1 MTTTSEL
8 TSSAAPSADVL
19 DGFALDNERLL
30 EWVRH
35 SVPEFANAS
44 TISSR
49 RFPGGQSNP
58 TYAIDIDGVRLVLR
72 KKPPGQLLAGAHAV
86 EREFRVISA
95 LYETGFPVPRP
106 VALCADAATI
116 GTTFFLMQHVEGRI
130 FWDLR
135 LPELPVGERALCYD
149 SMNETIAALH
159 NIDLTATELTSF
171 GRTGNYFERQLK
183 RWGAQYRD
191 DILAGRVESMD
202 LLLDWLQ
209 TNIPASDE
217 TTLVHGDFRMDN
229 IVFHPNDPRVI
240 AVLDWELS
248 TLGHPLADFGYHLMP
263 YRLPDMLL
271 PGLRDRD
278 PIALGLPSE
287 TDYVAAY
294 CRRSGR
300 VGIDNLEYYL
310 AFNMFRAA
318 AIFHGIRGR
327 VIRGTAT
334 SAQAAEV
341 AKRVEQIAALGWQQT
356 KKIHASS

>member
-1 MTTTSEL
+1 MTTPSESI
-8 TSSAAPSADVL
+8 SSAVAPTEGTN
-19 DGFALDNERLL
+19 GFALDDQRLL
-30 EWVRH
+30 EWLRH

-44 TISSR
+44 IISSQ
-49 RFPGGQSNP
+49 RFSGGQSNP
-58 TYAIDIDGVRLVLR
+58 TYAVAIDGVRLVLR

-95 LYETGFPVPRP
+95 LHEAGFPVPRP
-106 VALCADAATI
+106 VALCEDVAAI
-116 GTTFFLMQHVEGRI
+116 GTAFFLMEHVDGRI

-135 LPELPVGERALCYD
+135 LPELPQHDRSAYYD
-149 SMNETIAALH
+149 SMNATLAALH
-159 NIDLTATELTSF
+159 NTDLAATELTTF
-171 GRTGNYFERQLK
+171 GRAGNYFERQLK
-183 RWGAQYRD
+183 RWGAQYRED
-191 DILAGRVESMD
+191 VLAGRVASMD

-209 TNIPASDE
+209 THIPSSDE

-229 IVFHPNDPRVI
+229 IVFHPSEPRVI

-278 PIALGLPSE
+278 PVALGLPSE
-287 TDYVAAY
+287 ADYVAAY
-294 CRRSGR
+294 CHRTGR
-300 VGIDNLEYYL
+300 ISIDNLEYYL

-334 SAQAAEV
+334 SAQATEV
-341 AKRVEQIAALGWQQT
+341 AKRVEQLADLGWNQ
-356 KKIHASS
+356 ARSVRAG

>member
-1 MTTTSEL
+1 MTVPSESL
-8 TSSAAPSADVL
+8 SSAVPPTDGAN
-19 DGFALDNERLL
+19 GFALDDQRLL
-30 EWVRH
+30 EWLRH
-35 SVPEFANAS
+35 SVSEFANAS
-44 TISSR
+44 IISSQ
-49 RFPGGQSNP
+49 RFSGGQSNP
-58 TYAIDIDGVRLVLR
+58 TYAIDIDGARLVLR

-95 LYETGFPVPRP
+95 LHEAGFPVPRP
-106 VALCADAATI
+106 VALCEDVAAI
-116 GTTFFLMQHVEGRI
+116 GTAFFLMEHVDGRI

-135 LPELPVGERALCYD
+135 LPELPQQDRSAYYD
-149 SMNETIAALH
+149 SMNATLAALH
-159 NIDLTATELTSF
+159 NTDLAETELTTF
-171 GRTGNYFERQLK
+171 GRSGNYFERQLK
-183 RWGAQYRD
+183 RWGAQYRE

-209 TNIPASDE
+209 TNIPSSDE

-229 IVFHPNDPRVI
+229 IVFHPSEPRVI

-278 PIALGLPSE
+278 PIALGIPSE
-287 TDYVAAY
+287 ADYVAAY
-294 CRRSGR
+294 CRRTGR
-300 VGIDNLEYYL
+300 IGIDNLEYYL

-334 SAQAAEV
+334 SYQATEV
-341 AKRVEQIAALGWQQT
+341 AKRVEQLADLGWNQ
-356 KKIHASS
+356 ARSVRAG